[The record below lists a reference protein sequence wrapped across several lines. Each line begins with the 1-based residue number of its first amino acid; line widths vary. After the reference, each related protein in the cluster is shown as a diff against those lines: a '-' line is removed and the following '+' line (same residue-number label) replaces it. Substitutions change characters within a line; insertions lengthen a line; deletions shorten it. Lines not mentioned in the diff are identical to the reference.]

1 MDAAW
6 ESAWSSVAA
15 LSIGG
20 ISAILGLWVGRDTR
34 RPAYFAA
41 AMSLL
46 VAVAVGVGIAQSVL
60 DAEDAIQKEADLDRM
75 VESVTEIAMA
85 TGDESLA
92 KLIEDQ
98 LGMKVELPEPEP
110 EPVPVE
116 GEGAEGEGAEGAPSA
131 DPAADAD
138 PAAEP
143 AAPADEAVPSPP
155 APE

>member
-41 AMSLL
+41 AMSVL
-46 VAVAVGVGIAQSVL
+46 VAIAVGVGIAQSVL
-60 DAEDAIQKEADLDRM
+60 DAQDAIQKEADLDRM

-85 TGDESLA
+85 TGDETLA

-98 LGMKVELPEPEP
+98 LGTKVVLPEPEP
-110 EPVPVE
+110 EPAPE
-116 GEGAEGEGAEGAPSA
+116 EAPAEGEAAAEGAVEGAAVEGAVEGAPA
-131 DPAADAD
+131 TDPAA
-138 PAAEP
+138 
-143 AAPADEAVPSPP
+143 APVQE
-155 APE
+155 

>member
-34 RPAYFAA
+34 RPASFAA

-46 VAVAVGVGIAQSVL
+46 VAIAVGVGIAQSVL
-60 DAEDAIQKEADLDRM
+60 DADEAIKKEADLDRM

-85 TGDESLA
+85 TGDENLA

-98 LGMKVELPEPEP
+98 LGMKVVLPAPVLEPEMI
-110 EPVPVE
+110 E
-116 GEGAEGEGAEGAPSA
+116 GEGTEG
-131 DPAADAD
+131 
-138 PAAEP
+138 EP
-143 AAPADEAVPSPP
+143 AAAPSGQPT
-155 APE
+155 APTAPVQE